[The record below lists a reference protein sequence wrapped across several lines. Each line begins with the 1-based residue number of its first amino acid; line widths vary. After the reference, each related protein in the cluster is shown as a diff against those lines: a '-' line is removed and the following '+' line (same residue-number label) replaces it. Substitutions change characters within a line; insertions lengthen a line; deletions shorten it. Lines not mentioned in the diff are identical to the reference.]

1 MHYLTHLGIKE
12 EDHRICN
19 VLGTVLGQTLMNIV
33 RQTMEREDSENFIF
47 WNFNFEYLLDKL
59 VNCKN

>member
-47 WNFNFEYLLDKL
+47 
-59 VNCKN
+59 